1 LNKVLEQA
9 NVKQGGNLATFNNR
23 FWP

>member
-1 LNKVLEQA
+1 VLEQA